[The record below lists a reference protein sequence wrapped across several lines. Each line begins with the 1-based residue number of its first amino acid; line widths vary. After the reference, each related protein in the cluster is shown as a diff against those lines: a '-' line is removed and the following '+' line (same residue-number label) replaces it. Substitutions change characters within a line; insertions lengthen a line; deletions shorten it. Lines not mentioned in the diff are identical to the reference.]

1 MSLKRPRPR
10 AEDFTVA
17 WISALP
23 VELTAAAAMLDDEY
37 EDSDD
42 TAQYKLG
49 RIGRHN
55 VVIVCLPAGQI
66 GTVSATAVAVELR
79 YKFPAVKIGLMVGI
93 GGGVPS
99 LEADIRLGDVV
110 ISQPQGPHGGVVQYD
125 FGKTGLDGFHTRT
138 GSLNAPPSALLT
150 AVSRLRSNRIA
161 GRSDVPVYLSPLA
174 DRREF
179 HRHNAGPDILYRA
192 SYSHVGG
199 SNCNQCDKDMVVR
212 RPRRD
217 SEEPVIHYGTIASGN
232 QVMKDGLSRDR
243 LSSELGGVLCFEM
256 EAAGLMNSLP
266 SLVIR
271 GICDY
276 ADSHKNKEWQP
287 FAAAAA
293 AACAKEILSFVPA
306 APHSTG
312 TGIEFIRDTAR
323 YYNDMGRSNIPYTE
337 PTNIFMTANRVSET
351 TANTTMKPALTEDQ
365 RQRFLDSLRFD
376 QIDARHATIKPAHAK
391 TCKWLLSR
399 SEYRDWLD
407 PTKLS
412 DHHGF
417 LWIKGKPGT
426 GKSTMMKFA
435 FANAKKTMMD
445 TTVISFFFN
454 ARGEEL
460 EKSTLGMYRSLLLQL
475 LDKLPHLQS
484 VFDLLGSTA
493 SSNIGY
499 YRWDIESTKRLFMGA
514 IEKIGQGCL
523 TCFIDA
529 LDECEEDHVRE
540 MVAFFRDLGELAVST
555 EFRFH
560 VCFSS
565 RHYPHITIENGI
577 ELVLEGQEG
586 HQQDIANYLH
596 SELKAG
602 RSKLVE
608 QIKTEILERSSGIF
622 LWVVLVVPILQKEY
636 DHGRV
641 SALRKRLDE
650 IPNGLDNLFKD
661 ILTRD
666 GQNIDELI
674 LCLQWIL
681 YAKRPLKREEL
692 YFAIL
697 AGVEQEALTAWSPDE
712 ITKED
717 MERRILSSSKGLT
730 EMTRSKNQA
739 VQFIHES
746 VRDFLLKGSG
756 LRGLRP
762 DLSANLSGVSHE
774 WLKKCC
780 QNYLMI
786 DTSKHLSLAIPLP
799 SASSKKAVKLRQL
812 ASEKFPF
819 LKYAVQ
825 NVLHHA
831 DAADGYGILQDAFLE
846 NFPLKDWITLDNLFQ
861 KFEIRRYTSA
871 ANQLYILAEKS
882 LPNLIRIVL
891 KGVQCMDIKGGRYG
905 YPSHAALAHAN
916 EKAVRALLVLMTDTG
931 SDCAIPDNDPFCST
945 DGEYEEVIG
954 YLLKNRRVISS
965 RKDRTL
971 LAYAAEVSDLA
982 LVKVLLAT
990 RKVDI
995 NSRTKDGRT
1004 PLSWAAA
1011 SGHEAVVK
1019 LLLATDRADPDSKDS
1034 DGSTPLSR
1042 AAANGHEVVVKLLLA
1057 TDKVDQD
1064 SKNSDGRTPLWWAAV
1079 NGHEVVVKLLLAIN
1093 KVDPDSKS
1101 SNGQTPLWWAAGNGH
1116 EAVVKLLLATD
1127 RVDPDSKDS
1136 HGQTPL
1142 LWAAANG
1149 HEAVV
1154 QLLLATDRVD
1164 PDSKDSDGRRPLW
1177 WAAADGHEAM
1187 VKLLLATDRVDPD
1200 SKGSDGRT
1208 PLWCAAANGH
1218 EAVVKLLLATDGVD
1232 PDLKDSD
1239 GWTPLWRTATNG
1251 HEAVVKLLLAT
1262 DRVDPDSKDSDG
1274 QTPLWW
1280 AATNGHEAVVQLLLA
1295 TDRVDLDSKD
1305 SHGRTPLWWA
1315 VGNGHEAVVQLLLAT
1330 DGVDPASK
1338 GSDGQTP
1345 LWWAARNGHDAV
1357 VKLLES
1363 HTSA

>member
-42 TAQYKLG
+42 TVQYKLG

-138 GSLNAPPSALLT
+138 GSLNAPPPVLLT

-174 DRREF
+174 DCREF
-179 HRHNAGPDILYRA
+179 HRRGAGPDILFRA
-192 SYSHVGG
+192 SYSHAGG
-199 SNCNQCDKDMVVR
+199 SNCDQCDKDMIVR
-212 RPRRD
+212 RPLRD
-217 SEEPVIHYGTIASGN
+217 SEGSVIHYGTIASGN

-276 ADSHKNKEWQP
+276 ADSHKNKKWQH

-306 APHSTG
+306 APHSIG
-312 TGIEFIRDTAR
+312 TGFELIRDTAR
-323 YYNDMGRSNIPYTE
+323 DHMDMGRSSILVTP
-337 PTNIFMTANRVSET
+337 NRVSET

-365 RQRFLDSLRFD
+365 RRSLLDSLRFD

-399 SEYRDWLD
+399 SEYQDWLD
-407 PTKLS
+407 PKKLS
-412 DHHGF
+412 NHHGF

-426 GKSTMMKFA
+426 GKSTIMKFA

-445 TTVISFFFN
+445 TTIISFFFN

-493 SSNIGY
+493 SSNIGSH
-499 YRWDIESTKRLFMGA
+499 RWDVESTKRLFMGA
-514 IEKIGQGCL
+514 IEKFGQGCL

-540 MVAFFRDLGELAVST
+540 MVAFFRDLGGLALST
-555 EFRFH
+555 EFQFR

-565 RHYPHITIENGI
+565 RHYPYITIENSI

-596 SELKAG
+596 SELRAG

-608 QIKTEILERSSGIF
+608 QIKTEILERSSSIF

-650 IPNGLDNLFKD
+650 IPDGLDDLFKD

-697 AGVEQEALTAWSPDE
+697 AGVEQEALTAWSSDE

-717 MERRILSSSKGLT
+717 MERRILSSSKGLA

-746 VRDFLLKGSG
+746 VRDFLLKGNG

-780 QNYLMI
+780 QNYLRI
-786 DTSKHLSLAIPLP
+786 DTSKYLPLATPLP
-799 SASSKKAVKLRQL
+799 SASSEEAVKLRQL

-819 LKYAVQ
+819 LEYAVQ
-825 NVLHHA
+825 NVLYHA
-831 DAADGYGILQDAFLE
+831 DAADGYGISQDAFLE
-846 NFPLKDWITLDNLFQ
+846 NFPLTDWVTLDNLFQ
-861 KFEIRRYTSA
+861 KFEIRRYTSK

-882 LPNLIRIVL
+882 LPNLIWIVL
-891 KGVQCMDIKGGRYG
+891 KGVQCMDIRGERYG

-916 EKAVRALLVLMTDTG
+916 EKAVRALLMLMTNTR

-945 DGEYEEVIG
+945 DGEYEEVIR
-954 YLLKNRRVISS
+954 YLLKNGRDISS

-971 LAYAAEVSDLA
+971 LSHAAELGDLA

-990 RKVDI
+990 RKIDI
-995 NSRTKDGRT
+995 NSRTKDCRT
-1004 PLSWAAA
+1004 PLSHAAA

-1019 LLLATDRADPDSKDS
+1019 LLLATDRVDP
-1034 DGSTPLSR
+1034 
-1042 AAANGHEVVVKLLLA
+1042 N
-1057 TDKVDQD
+1057 
-1064 SKNSDGRTPLWWAAV
+1064 SKNSDGRTPLSYAAAS
-1079 NGHEVVVKLLLAIN
+1079 GY
-1093 KVDPDSKS
+1093 
-1101 SNGQTPLWWAAGNGH
+1101 

-1136 HGQTPL
+1136 NSQTPL
-1142 LWAAANG
+1142 SWAA
-1149 HEAVV
+1149 E
-1154 QLLLATDRVD
+1154 
-1164 PDSKDSDGRRPLW
+1164 S
-1177 WAAADGHEAM
+1177 
-1187 VKLLLATDRVDPD
+1187 
-1200 SKGSDGRT
+1200 
-1208 PLWCAAANGH
+1208 
-1218 EAVVKLLLATDGVD
+1218 
-1232 PDLKDSD
+1232 
-1239 GWTPLWRTATNG
+1239 G

-1262 DRVDPDSKDSDG
+1262 DRVD
-1274 QTPLWW
+1274 
-1280 AATNGHEAVVQLLLA
+1280 
-1295 TDRVDLDSKD
+1295 LDSKC
-1305 SHGRTPLWWA
+1305 SNGRTPL
-1315 VGNGHEAVVQLLLAT
+1315 
-1330 DGVDPASK
+1330 S
-1338 GSDGQTP
+1338 
-1345 LWWAARNGHDAV
+1345 WAAEMEHEAV

-1363 HTSA
+1363 YNDL

>member
-17 WISALP
+17 WIVALP
-23 VELTAAAAMLDDEY
+23 VELTAAEAMLDDEF

-66 GTVSATAVAVELR
+66 GTISATAVAVELR

-138 GSLNAPPSALLT
+138 GSLNAPPPALLT

-161 GRSDVPVYLSPLA
+161 GRSNVPVYLSPLA
-174 DRREF
+174 DFWEF
-179 HRHNAGPDILYRA
+179 HRRSAGPDILYRA

-199 SNCNQCDKDMVVR
+199 SNCDQCDKDMIVR
-212 RPRRD
+212 RPLRD
-217 SEEPVIHYGTIASGN
+217 SEESVIHYGTIASGN

-276 ADSHKNKEWQP
+276 SDSHKNKKWQH

-312 TGIEFIRDTAR
+312 TGIELIRDTAR
-323 YYNDMGRSNIPYTE
+323 YHMDMGRSNILYTE
-337 PTNIFMTANRVSET
+337 PKSILVTPNRVSET
-351 TANTTMKPALTEDQ
+351 TTMKPALTEDQ
-365 RQRFLDSLRFD
+365 RRSFLDSLRFD

-399 SEYRDWLD
+399 SEYQDWLD
-407 PTKLS
+407 PKKLS
-412 DHHGF
+412 NHHGF

-426 GKSTMMKFA
+426 GKSTIMKFA

-475 LDKLPHLQS
+475 LSKLPHLQS
-484 VFDLLGSTA
+484 VFDPLGSTV
-493 SSNIGY
+493 SSNIGSH
-499 YRWDIESTKRLFMGA
+499 RWNIESVKRLFRGA
-514 IEKIGQGCL
+514 IEKFGQGYL

-540 MVAFFRDLGELAVST
+540 MVAFFRDLGGLAVST
-555 EFRFH
+555 EFRFR

-565 RHYPHITIENGI
+565 RHYPHITIEKSI

-622 LWVVLVVPILQKEY
+622 LWVALVVPILQKEY

-650 IPNGLDNLFKD
+650 IPDGLDNLFKD

-697 AGVEQEALTAWSPDE
+697 AGVEQEALTAWSSDE

-717 MERRILSSSKGLT
+717 MERRILSSSKGLA

-746 VRDFLLKGSG
+746 VRDFLLKGNG

-780 QNYLMI
+780 QNYLRI
-786 DTSKHLSLAIPLP
+786 DTSEHLPLATPLP
-799 SASSKKAVKLRQL
+799 SASSEEAVKLRQL

-819 LKYAVQ
+819 LEYAVR

-831 DAADGYGILQDAFLE
+831 DAADGYGISQDAFLE
-846 NFPLKDWITLDNLFQ
+846 NFPLRDWITLDNL
-861 KFEIRRYTSA
+861 
-871 ANQLYILAEKS
+871 
-882 LPNLIRIVL
+882 
-891 KGVQCMDIKGGRYG
+891 
-905 YPSHAALAHAN
+905 
-916 EKAVRALLVLMTDTG
+916 
-931 SDCAIPDNDPFCST
+931 
-945 DGEYEEVIG
+945 
-954 YLLKNRRVISS
+954 
-965 RKDRTL
+965 
-971 LAYAAEVSDLA
+971 
-982 LVKVLLAT
+982 
-990 RKVDI
+990 
-995 NSRTKDGRT
+995 
-1004 PLSWAAA
+1004 
-1011 SGHEAVVK
+1011 
-1019 LLLATDRADPDSKDS
+1019 
-1034 DGSTPLSR
+1034 
-1042 AAANGHEVVVKLLLA
+1042 
-1057 TDKVDQD
+1057 
-1064 SKNSDGRTPLWWAAV
+1064 
-1079 NGHEVVVKLLLAIN
+1079 
-1093 KVDPDSKS
+1093 
-1101 SNGQTPLWWAAGNGH
+1101 
-1116 EAVVKLLLATD
+1116 
-1127 RVDPDSKDS
+1127 
-1136 HGQTPL
+1136 
-1142 LWAAANG
+1142 
-1149 HEAVV
+1149 
-1154 QLLLATDRVD
+1154 
-1164 PDSKDSDGRRPLW
+1164 
-1177 WAAADGHEAM
+1177 
-1187 VKLLLATDRVDPD
+1187 
-1200 SKGSDGRT
+1200 
-1208 PLWCAAANGH
+1208 
-1218 EAVVKLLLATDGVD
+1218 
-1232 PDLKDSD
+1232 
-1239 GWTPLWRTATNG
+1239 
-1251 HEAVVKLLLAT
+1251 
-1262 DRVDPDSKDSDG
+1262 
-1274 QTPLWW
+1274 
-1280 AATNGHEAVVQLLLA
+1280 
-1295 TDRVDLDSKD
+1295 
-1305 SHGRTPLWWA
+1305 
-1315 VGNGHEAVVQLLLAT
+1315 
-1330 DGVDPASK
+1330 
-1338 GSDGQTP
+1338 
-1345 LWWAARNGHDAV
+1345 
-1357 VKLLES
+1357 
-1363 HTSA
+1363 